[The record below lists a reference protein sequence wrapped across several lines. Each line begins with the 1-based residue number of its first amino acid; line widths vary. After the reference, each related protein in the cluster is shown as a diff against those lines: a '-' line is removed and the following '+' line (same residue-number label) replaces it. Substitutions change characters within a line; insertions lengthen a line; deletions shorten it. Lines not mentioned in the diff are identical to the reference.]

1 MHWCRQS
8 ATAPF
13 CAVTEAEWHLWGL
26 CVDVGVAKTK
36 AVPLVIVLMLPALE
50 VCPAGTPVGAS
61 SADLLHLPSLA

>member
-1 MHWCRQS
+1 M
-8 ATAPF
+8 
-13 CAVTEAEWHLWGL
+13 TEAEWHLWGL